1 MLPTPYTENRS
12 THSKSSKNLLI
23 MCWVEFSSFISAQSV
38 SFRGP
43 EEQMMNLFG
52 LMSWREKTYISTNVT

>member
-1 MLPTPYTENRS
+1 MLLILYTENRS
-12 THSKSSKNLLI
+12 SHSKSSTNLLI
-23 MCWVEFSSFISAQSV
+23 MCWVEFTSFISAQSV

-52 LMSWREKTYISTNVT
+52 LMSR